1 MKHTQIT
8 LLASLTV
15 ILSFLYLY
23 LAHNQA
29 PAVDLETRLIS
40 ESVTQTVLEATIQ
53 IHLFPNDA
61 LDALGVG
68 QGRLS
73 LNEALS
79 IAEVEYRH
87 EIGLGTLVNHYGEIM
102 LVTHDHWGCLDNL
115 GAVLFRNAVGDPLL
129 ELDGDT
135 FKDQIRYQDGGTMI
149 LGRSISGDQSDYL
162 SAMISISKTKY
173 NRRISPT
180 EFGDDEPITK
190 GKTLIIVRQGR
201 KGSKG
206 VDLMQVTVVSIGER
220 WGQLVYKLR
229 CVQGGDIMPGDSG
242 GGLWFKGR

>member
-1 MKHTQIT
+1 MKITKIT

-15 ILSFLYLY
+15 LLSFLYLY

-29 PAVDLETRLIS
+29 LAVDLETRLIS
-40 ESVTQTVLEATIQ
+40 ESETQTVLEATIQ
-53 IHLFPNDA
+53 IHLFPNDS

-79 IAEVEYRH
+79 IAEVEYRY
-87 EIGLGTLVNHYGEIM
+87 EIGMGTLVNHHGEIM

-115 GAVLFRNAVGDPLL
+115 GAVQFRNAVGDPLL

-149 LGRSISGDQSDYL
+149 LGRSHQW
-162 SAMISISKTKY
+162 
-173 NRRISPT
+173 R
-180 EFGDDEPITK
+180 PI
-190 GKTLIIVRQGR
+190 
-201 KGSKG
+201 
-206 VDLMQVTVVSIGER
+206 
-220 WGQLVYKLR
+220 
-229 CVQGGDIMPGDSG
+229 
-242 GGLWFKGR
+242 